1 MIARLRFPVPLWL
14 WPDKKKA
21 TPGWKIFNVREILT
35 IDTRLACCTRVVDHV
50 SGTVTKKYRPP
61 AAGRSPGYRGPVGSG
76 LSDISLVDA

>member
-1 MIARLRFPVPLWL
+1 MIARIWSPGRSWL

-21 TPGWKIFNVREILT
+21 TPGWKIFNDRELLT
-35 IDTRLACCTRVVDHV
+35 IDTRLACCTRVIDHV

-76 LSDISLVDA
+76 LSDISLVHA